1 MSRSPRLLAFVLCSL
16 AALASAA
23 PASAAP
29 ASAAPASA
37 TSGPGSTDFVA
48 RWFER
53 ARTAEAAGKLDDA
66 RAGYERVLE
75 RDQNHLGALAAL
87 VNVDRALKQT
97 DEALWYADRFLEKWR
112 HLKARPAELQKARDE
127 LARFVQ
133 EADPLRKRL
142 ELLRRDYV
150 SRLLRLANEQM
161 DHVAWHS
168 ARAILREAVA
178 TDPEHPEL
186 AAGLERIT
194 KEGGNELAV
203 GDETG
208 GADPLE
214 GVSEDWV
221 AKNDP
226 LHAEWEKAWTL
237 DTEHYSVRTN
247 AGYRVLKTA
256 AHAMEQVQ
264 VFYRQFH
271 QYKTKGESIP
281 KAGVLIFKNGEE
293 YKTLGKQPVD
303 WAAGHWDGTNVVTY
317 DARSNNQG
325 GLADL
330 LQTLFHE
337 ASHQFTSLA
346 GGSGVPAWLNEGM
359 ASFFEGTRLLSN
371 GRLDWNLTAP
381 GRLYPLVDDLRGP
394 KPHVLA
400 DVIQGQVED
409 YRVYYPW
416 GWGIVYYLY
425 NAEDASGR
433 LVYRALMREYFQEY
447 ATEKHL
453 ERFTEFFV
461 TRAKVAGITTLD
473 QFETAFKA
481 WIVDLEAMDKGKVD
495 AARRYEERADQQLA
509 LGDRARA
516 IELYGRSLE
525 RDPGHPDVLWKLAAA
540 LEADKQGDRAAG
552 VLRQWLAA
560 TALDL
565 PAPGAP
571 AAEGA
576 SALAKRREEA
586 LARCVK
592 LDTSARRLA
601 EMRVKFHA
609 DALALADEYDKA
621 GLGYM
626 CAMVLRGP
634 ATAEPP
640 NAEAVRRYFLTCDKY
655 KLALERW
662 RLLFD
667 ELTLA
672 GFYGGGEK
680 DFEVENGAILAHI
693 GVDADVAQ
701 KPSTG
706 TKPASAGPK
715 DREFAFRRLF
725 VDERPSGDWS
735 LSAEL
740 RLGADCRMAGL
751 CFGKKQDGDFHG
763 LVVLPEGYVDLARF
777 GTDGKPLVR
786 TKVPLAGEWH
796 VLRLDVAG
804 TRMVATLDGTE
815 VLDFL
820 FGSRA
825 ELAGDFGLLAGTGNS
840 AFKEI
845 KLLDFDPSLPR
856 RTKIGRR
863 AAAVALDAEKVE
875 RAPAG
880 QKSYANQFPPL
891 LRVDP
896 WIGTPPK
903 DGDLDRLRGW
913 PVLVVFWSTYQEQHV
928 PQLPGLAKLAE
939 KHAALG
945 IPILLVSDDEAAT
958 LERWLAEHPVPYP
971 IGLNHVHKAFLDYA
985 IAAVQ
990 LPHAKL
996 IDAEGRVA
1004 WEGNPDWQAQFGS
1017 LLDEPFEELVKRG
1030 KLAELRAAEKAVEE
1044 AKAAFAKAEYARAWE
1059 LAGPVAKLEVAHAS
1073 VNAARDLLARLER
1086 EAEARLALSE
1096 ELAKAGR
1103 TLQSVRAIEALAR
1116 DFAASKTA
1124 ASAAALLEKR
1134 TKSGAYQT
1142 ARGLEN
1148 KLHAAEQH
1156 LKANALDKARA
1167 SIDGIVAKLD
1177 AKSDVWLAERARWL
1191 ARELATAKD
1200 AHALLDAYA
1209 AAYGVR

>member
-1 MSRSPRLLAFVLCSL
+1 MLRSPRLLAFVLLLLTPL
-16 AALASAA
+16 AFAASARG
-23 PASAAP
+23 AS
-29 ASAAPASA
+29 
-37 TSGPGSTDFVA
+37 DFVA

-53 ARTAEAAGKLDDA
+53 AHAAEVAGKLDDA

-75 RDQNHLGALAAL
+75 RDGDHMGALAAL
-87 VNVDRALKQT
+87 VNVDRASKRT

-112 HLKARPAELQKARDE
+112 HLKPKPAELQKARDE
-127 LARFVQ
+127 IARFVQ

-142 ELLRRDYV
+142 ELLRREYV

-161 DHVAWHS
+161 DHLGWHS

-208 GADPLE
+208 GADPLA
-214 GVSEDWV
+214 GVSADWV

-237 DTEHYSVRTN
+237 DTEHYSVRTD

-271 QYKTKGESIP
+271 QYKTKGETIP
-281 KAGVLIFKNGEE
+281 KAGVLIFKSGEE

-325 GLADL
+325 ALADM

-337 ASHQFTSLA
+337 ASHQFTTLA

-371 GRLDWNLTAP
+371 GKLDWNLTAP

-447 ATEKHL
+447 ATDEHL

-461 TRAKVAGITTLD
+461 TRAKVAGVTTLD
-473 QFETAFKA
+473 QFEAAFRA
-481 WIVDLEAMDKGKVD
+481 WILDLEAMDKGKVD

-525 RDPGHPDVLWKLAAA
+525 RDPGHPEVLWKLAAA
-540 LEADKQGDRAAG
+540 LERDEQGDRAAG

-560 TALDL
+560 TALDAL
-565 PAPGAP
+565 PAAGAPLAEGAP
-571 AAEGA
+571 A
-576 SALAKRREEA
+576 LAQRREQA
-586 LARCVK
+586 LARIAK

-601 EMRVKFHA
+601 EMRVKYHA
-609 DALALADEYDKA
+609 DALLLADEYDKA

-626 CAMVLRGP
+626 AAMVLRGP

-640 NAEAVRRYFLTCDKY
+640 NAEAVRRYFLVCDKHQ
-655 KLALERW
+655 LALERW
-662 RLLFD
+662 RLCFD
-667 ELTLA
+667 EQTLA

-680 DFEVENGAILAHI
+680 DFEVKDGAILAHI

-706 TKPASAGPK
+706 AKPASSGPK

-735 LSAEL
+735 LSAEI

-763 LVVLPEGYVDLARF
+763 LVILPEGYVDLARF

-786 TKVPLAGEWH
+786 TRVPLAGEWH

-815 VLDFL
+815 ALDYL

-840 AFKEI
+840 AFREI

-856 RTKIGRR
+856 KTRIGRR

-891 LRVDP
+891 LRVDR

-913 PVLVVFWSTYQEQHV
+913 PVLVVFWSTNQEQHV
-928 PQLPGLAKLAE
+928 PQLPGLVKLAE
-939 KHAALG
+939 QHGALG
-945 IPILLVSDDEAAT
+945 IPILLVSDDEPAA
-958 LERWLAEHPVPYP
+958 LERWLVEHPVPYP

-985 IAAVQ
+985 IASVQ

-996 IDAEGRVA
+996 IDTEGRVV

-1030 KLAELRAAEKAVEE
+1030 HLAELRAAEKAVEE
-1044 AKAAFAKAEYARAWE
+1044 ARSAFAKAEYARAWE
-1059 LAGPVAKLEVAHAS
+1059 LAAPVAKLEVAHAS

-1086 EAEARLALSE
+1086 EAAARLALSE

-1103 TLQSVRAIEALAR
+1103 TLQSVRALEALAR
-1116 DFAASKTA
+1116 DFAASK
-1124 ASAAALLEKR
+1124 AAAGAALLLEKR

-1148 KLHAAEQH
+1148 KLRAAEQH
-1156 LKANALDKARA
+1156 LKGKALDKARA
-1167 SIDGIVAKLD
+1167 SIDGTLAKLD

-1191 ARELATAKD
+1191 AKELAAAKD
-1200 AHALLDAYA
+1200 ARALLDAYA
-1209 AAYGVR
+1209 AAFPGAVE